1 MGDME
6 KPRLTDLT
14 PLQVT
19 EMVAFLGA
27 PAYRGRQLLEWVYQ
41 RLASSYE
48 EMTDL
53 PLPLRQQLAE
63 KLSLHAV
70 EPVRELVSRDGTVKT
85 LFRLHDGATIEAAL
99 MLYAAGAGRPRTT
112 VCLSTQ
118 VGCPI
123 GCCFCATG
131 QQGFERNL
139 TPGEMVDQVL
149 HYARRVRDRGGEG
162 RLGHITNLVF
172 MGMGEPLANYDSVMQ
187 AVGVL
192 TSPGTFGLGARSI
205 TISTAG
211 MVPQIRKLAQEKP
224 QVGLAVSLHAPDDDL
239 RDRLVP
245 LNKRYPLQDLL
256 AACRGFSRETG
267 RRVSFEY
274 VLLAGINDSL
284 AQAWALG
291 ALLMDMNC
299 HVNLIPANAAVGGYG
314 PPSLNA
320 TLAFE
325 RQLRAAGVNCTLRQS
340 RGQDIAAGCGMLRS
354 RFLS

>member
-1 MGDME
+1 ME
-6 KPRLTDLT
+6 TPRLTDLT
-14 PLQVT
+14 LPQVT
-19 EMVAFLGA
+19 ALVASLGA
-27 PAYRGRQLLEWVYQ
+27 PAYRARQLTGWVYQ
-41 RLASSYE
+41 RLVASYE

-53 PLPLRQQLAE
+53 PLSLRQRLAVN
-63 KLSLHAV
+63 LTLHTLA
-70 EPVRELVSRDGTVKT
+70 PVRELVSRDGTAKT

-139 TPGEMVDQVL
+139 TPGEMIDQVL
-149 HYARRVRDRGGEG
+149 YYARRVRGEGGEG

-172 MGMGEPLANYDSVMQ
+172 MGMGEPLANYDNLMQ
-187 AVGVL
+187 AIGVL
-192 TSPGTFGLGARSI
+192 ASPEAFGLGARSI

-211 MVPQIRKLAQEKP
+211 MAPQIRKLAQEKP
-224 QVGLAVSLHAPDDDL
+224 QVGLAVSLHAPDNTL

-245 LNKRYPLQDLL
+245 LNRRYPVQALL
-256 AACRGFSRETG
+256 DACREFIRVTG

-274 VLLAGINDSL
+274 VLLAGVNDSL
-284 AQAWALG
+284 AQARALG
-291 ALLMDMNC
+291 KLLSAMNS
-299 HVNLIPANAAVGGYG
+299 HVNLIAANPTATGYG
-314 PPSLNA
+314 PPSRTT

-325 RQLRAAGVNCTLRQS
+325 RELRAAGVNCTLRQS
-340 RGQDIAAGCGMLRS
+340 RGQDIDAGCGMLRS
-354 RFLS
+354 RFLSR